1 MIEIFNG
8 KEELRFLYSLGSSFS
23 NRIKFFTTLLFLI
36 AVEAVRSS
44 PYTMTYT
51 INYNV
56 RFDWYGNLI
65 APGIIFLCPE
75 GADMAM
81 AGV

>member
-1 MIEIFNG
+1 MWV
-8 KEELRFLYSLGSSFS
+8 
-23 NRIKFFTTLLFLI
+23 FLI
-36 AVEAVRSS
+36 YILILSVLLLAVEAVRSS
-44 PYTMTYT
+44 LYTMAYT

-56 RFDWYGNLI
+56 CLDWYGNLL

-75 GADMAM
+75 GTDMTV

>member
-1 MIEIFNG
+1 MRYPHTSYFILE
-8 KEELRFLYSLGSSFS
+8 SMWV
-23 NRIKFFTTLLFLI
+23 FLI
-36 AVEAVRSS
+36 YILILSVLLLTVEAVRSS

-56 RFDWYGNLI
+56 CLDWYGNLI